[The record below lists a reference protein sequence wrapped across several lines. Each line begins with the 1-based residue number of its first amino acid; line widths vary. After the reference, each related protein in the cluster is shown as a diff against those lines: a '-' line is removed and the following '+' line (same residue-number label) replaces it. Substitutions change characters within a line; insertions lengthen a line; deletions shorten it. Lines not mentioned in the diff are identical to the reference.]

1 MAIRLLNRREG
12 DVTGKSINTSYRN
25 FKVPGVIS
33 KLKIKKKLKNSYIVL
48 FSIMG
53 HMIYACYAT
62 NFQSC
67 YLPADIYLSVSVT
80 CLKNAKHKPV
90 HPYTFKESQPA

>member
-1 MAIRLLNRREG
+1 
-12 DVTGKSINTSYRN
+12 
-25 FKVPGVIS
+25 
-33 KLKIKKKLKNSYIVL
+33 
-48 FSIMG
+48 
-53 HMIYACYAT
+53 MIYACYAT

-67 YLPADIYLSVSVT
+67 YLPIDIYLSVSVT